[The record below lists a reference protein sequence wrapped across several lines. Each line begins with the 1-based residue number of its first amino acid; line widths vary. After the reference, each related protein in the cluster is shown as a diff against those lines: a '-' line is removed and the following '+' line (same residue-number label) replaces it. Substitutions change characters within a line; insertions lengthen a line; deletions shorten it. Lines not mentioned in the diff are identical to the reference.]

1 MRYSGRKDN
10 MKQYQEYND
19 YELIYMVNEKNEDA
33 FSILYEKYQP
43 LLKKYASSYY
53 QAYKK
58 YGVEYDDLCQEAY
71 LAFDRTVR
79 YYQEESETLF
89 YTFLCITVRSK
100 ILNYVKGLQTKK
112 RSVYVDS
119 LSLDFTFG
127 EKNHCLLESIEN
139 LQAKN
144 PEIEYLMEDIYQQI
158 HKFCINL
165 DNENSQMFEL
175 YWNGFTNFEISSLLD
190 IEFSKVILTL
200 RRLRH
205 SLREYL
211 SD

>member
-1 MRYSGRKDN
+1 MKYSGRKDR

-33 FSILYEKYQP
+33 YSVLYEKYQP
-43 LLKKYASSYY
+43 LLKKYARSYY
-53 QAYKK
+53 QAYRK
-58 YGVEYDDLCQEAY
+58 YGIEYEDLCQEAY
-71 LAFDRTVR
+71 LAFDRAVR
-79 YYQEESETLF
+79 YYQEDGETLF

-119 LSLDFTFG
+119 LSLDLAFG
-127 EKNHCLLESIEN
+127 EKDYSLLDSIEN
-139 LQAKN
+139 SCALN
-144 PEIEYLMEDIYQQI
+144 PERECLREDIYQQI
-158 HKFCINL
+158 HDFCIDL
-165 DNENSQMFEL
+165 DNESSQMFEL
-175 YWNGFTNFEISSLLD
+175 YWNGFTNLEISSLLEID
-190 IEFSKVILTL
+190 FSKVILVL

-205 SLREYL
+205 SLRNYL

>member
-1 MRYSGRKDN
+1 
-10 MKQYQEYND
+10 MKQYQYQGYND

-33 FSILYEKYQP
+33 YSILYEKYQP

-53 QAYKK
+53 QAYRK

-71 LAFDRTVR
+71 LAFDRAVR

-112 RSVYVDS
+112 RSVYIDS
-119 LSLDFTFG
+119 LSLDFSFG
-127 EKNHCLLESIEN
+127 EKEYSLLDSIEN
-139 LQAKN
+139 SCALN
-144 PEIEYLMEDIYQQI
+144 PEGECLKTDIYQKI
-158 HKFCINL
+158 HDFCVNL
-165 DNENSQMFEL
+165 DNESSQMFEL
-175 YWNGFTNFEISSLLD
+175 YWNGFTNLEISSLLEID
-190 IEFSKVILTL
+190 FSKVILVL

-205 SLREYL
+205 SLRNYL

>member
-1 MRYSGRKDN
+1 

-33 FSILYEKYQP
+33 YSVLYEKYQP
-43 LLKKYASSYY
+43 LLKKYASHYY
-53 QAYKK
+53 QAYRK
-58 YGVEYDDLCQEAY
+58 YGVEYEDLCQEAY
-71 LAFDRTVR
+71 LAFDRAVR

-112 RSVYVDS
+112 RSLYIDS
-119 LSLDFTFG
+119 LSLDFAFG
-127 EKNHCLLESIEN
+127 EKEYSLLDSIEN
-139 LQAKN
+139 PCALN
-144 PEIEYLMEDIYQQI
+144 PEGECLKEDIYQKI
-158 HKFCINL
+158 HEFCINL
-165 DNENSQMFEL
+165 DNESSQMFEL
-175 YWNGFTNFEISSLLD
+175 HWNGFTNLEISSLLD
-190 IEFSKVILTL
+190 IDFSKVILVL

-205 SLREYL
+205 SLRNYL